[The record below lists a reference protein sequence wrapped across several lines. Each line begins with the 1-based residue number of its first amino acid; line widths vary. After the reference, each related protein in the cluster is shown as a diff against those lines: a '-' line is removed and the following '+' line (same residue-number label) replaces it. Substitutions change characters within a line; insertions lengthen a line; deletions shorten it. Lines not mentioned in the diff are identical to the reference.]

1 MKILAIDTSTKYFCL
16 GLYDKGKVY
25 EYTLETGKN
34 LSRVITAHIKRVL
47 DSIGWEAEDIDYFAC
62 GIGPGSFTGIR
73 IGVATIKG
81 LSWALNKPIA
91 AVPSLDILAMNANT
105 DKYIVPVVDAKRNL
119 IYCSVYKKKGT
130 RLQRLGPYML
140 LDEKKLCRKIKK
152 DSALLGDALNLYK
165 PKILSSVK
173 GIQVLDKDYWLPQ
186 ARNIISLALEKIKE
200 NKLKNSFEI
209 KPIYLYPKECQVRNH
224 K

>member
-34 LSRVITAHIKRVL
+34 LSRVITAHIKRAL

-119 IYCSVYKKKGT
+119 IYCSVYKKKGN

-140 LDEKKLCRKIKK
+140 LDEKKIM
-152 DSALLGDALNLYK
+152 
-165 PKILSSVK
+165 P
-173 GIQVLDKDYWLPQ
+173 
-186 ARNIISLALEKIKE
+186 
-200 NKLKNSFEI
+200 
-209 KPIYLYPKECQVRNH
+209 
-224 K
+224 